1 MKALFVNNWGWFKG
15 CLWEDLQS
23 LNIPELLDLIETSL
37 RTIDKK
43 LQEYDGLDYLKF
55 MEMDDKHSIIKR
67 LADLSDEM
75 HGIKDEQD
83 NACDMLPTNLFPKVF
98 NDNILDEVYDLD
110 TWAERI
116 HLLQALS
123 STGE

>member
-1 MKALFVNNWGWFKG
+1 MCNSL
-15 CLWEDLQS
+15 EDLQS

-37 RTIDKK
+37 KTIDKK

-83 NACDMLPTNLFPKVF
+83 NSCDMLLTNLFPNVF

-110 TWAERI
+110 TWSERI

>member
-1 MKALFVNNWGWFKG
+1 
-15 CLWEDLQS
+15 
-23 LNIPELLDLIETSL
+23 
-37 RTIDKK
+37 
-43 LQEYDGLDYLKF
+43 
-55 MEMDDKHSIIKR
+55 MDDKHSIIKR

-83 NACDMLPTNLFPKVF
+83 NACDMLLTNLFPNVF